1 MKVSIITVSFN
12 SAETIRDTFD
22 CISQQTIFEDIEYIV
37 VDGGSTDGTIDII
50 NEYANIIT
58 TKIIEPDNGIYDAM
72 NKGIANATGDIIG
85 ILNSDD
91 VYHDITT
98 LELIKTT
105 FETKKAD
112 IVYGNINYVSSD
124 LKKVIRKWQSSVF
137 QKNSFKKGWH
147 PPHPSFFVKKDVY
160 EQCGVYDL
168 EFNISADFDFML
180 RSMEL
185 TNYDTYFVNEIITN
199 MRIGG
204 ESNRSLSNIIKGNR
218 QIHQSFMKNHIK
230 INRFLYSINR
240 ILPKVIEFLR

>member
-12 SAETIRDTFD
+12 SAETIRDTFN
-22 CISQQTIFEDIEYIV
+22 CISQQTIFQDIEYIV
-37 VDGGSTDGTIDII
+37 VDGGSTDGTVDII
-50 NEYANIIT
+50 NEYTDIIT
-58 TKIIEPDNGIYDAM
+58 TAIIEPDNGIYDAM

-91 VYHDITT
+91 VYHDIST
-98 LELIKTT
+98 LELIRTT
-105 FETKKAD
+105 FETKRVD

-124 LKKVIRKWQSSVF
+124 LKRIIRKWKSSVF
-137 QKNSFKKGWH
+137 QKNSFQKGWH

-185 TNYDTYFVNEIITN
+185 TNYKTYFVNEVITN

-204 ESNRSLSNIIKGNR
+204 ESNRSLSNIFKGNR
-218 QIHQSFMKNHIK
+218 QIHQSFLKNNIK
-230 INRFLYSINR
+230 INRLFYSINR